1 MMNSDKLFRLAA
13 ALRETA
19 TRLDDGAYYQW
30 TNQGACNCGHLAQT
44 LTTKSRAEIHSMA
57 LEKASDWSEHVVDYC
72 ATSRYPIDHIITTML
87 DAGLTR
93 RDLSDLER
101 LRSNIVRVRLPE
113 GRRALDYRRRDDV
126 VLYMRTWAALLE
138 LELKENSKRLKTS
151 KNTHVLSYY

>member
-1 MMNSDKLFRLAA
+1 MGMMNSDKLFRLAA

-57 LEKASDWSEHVVDYC
+57 LEKAGDWSEHVVDYC

-101 LRSNIVRVRLPE
+101 LRSNVVRVRLPE

-126 VLYMRTWAALLE
+126 VLYMRTWADLLHE
-138 LELKENSKRLKTS
+138 KAEAQAILHRRAA
-151 KNTHVLSYY
+151 

>member
-1 MMNSDKLFRLAA
+1 MKMGMMNSDKLFRLAA

-19 TRLDDGAYYQW
+19 TRLDGGAYYQW

-57 LEKASDWSEHVVDYC
+57 LEKAGDWSEHVVDYC

-101 LRSNIVRVRLPE
+101 LRSNVVRVRLPD

-126 VLYMRTWAALLE
+126 VLYMRTWADLLYE
-138 LELKENSKRLKTS
+138 RAEAQAIPHRRAA
-151 KNTHVLSYY
+151 

>member
-1 MMNSDKLFRLAA
+1 MGMMNSDKLFRLAA

-57 LEKASDWSEHVVDYC
+57 LEKAGDWSEHVVDYC

-126 VLYMRTWAALLE
+126 VLYMRTWADLLHE
-138 LELKENSKRLKTS
+138 KAEAQAILHRRAA
-151 KNTHVLSYY
+151 

>member
-1 MMNSDKLFRLAA
+1 ASVMGMMNSDKLFRLAA

-57 LEKASDWSEHVVDYC
+57 LEKAGDWSEHVVDYC

-101 LRSNIVRVRLPE
+101 LRSNVVRVRLPE

-126 VLYMRTWAALLE
+126 VLYMRTWADLLHE
-138 LELKENSKRLKTS
+138 KAEAQAILHRRAA
-151 KNTHVLSYY
+151 

>member
-19 TRLDDGAYYQW
+19 TRLDDGAYYLW

-57 LEKASDWSEHVVDYC
+57 LEKAGDWSEHVVDYC

-126 VLYMRTWAALLE
+126 VLYMRTWADLLHE
-138 LELKENSKRLKTS
+138 KAEAQAILHRRAA
-151 KNTHVLSYY
+151 